1 MQSFVT
7 QSVFEDSAFYLL
19 GRGKNAAGANWAQA
33 DFSQITL
40 KVYEQGKPA
49 APIAERTLT
58 IADVIFDALQA
69 DARWT
74 KDSTGYNFRL
84 QTLPA
89 DVPQGNKTYVFELKF
104 TPAGGA
110 PIFFGVFEVPTLDLH
125 QS

>member
-7 QSVFEDSAFYLL
+7 QSVYEDSAFYLM
-19 GRGKNAAGANWAQA
+19 GRGKNSAAANWVQA
-33 DFSQITL
+33 DFQAIDL

-49 APIAERTLT
+49 TLIAQRTLT
-58 IADVIFDALQA
+58 IADVIFNALQT

-74 KDSTGYNFRL
+74 KDATGYNFRL
-84 QTLPA
+84 LTLPA
-89 DVPQGNKTYVFELKF
+89 DVPDGSKQYVFEIKF
-104 TPAGGA
+104 TPTGGA